1 MNVFV
6 TNRTETPLTIG
17 YNGVLYEFKK
27 DVSVEIPY
35 SGAKQ
40 LFGYDDGDKEA
51 ALVRLGWIRLH
62 SELED
67 GIKKLCQ
74 FEITTEKPVKNSYQP
89 SAVGV
94 VPLRVEKHVGGKSSQ
109 RAA

>member
-1 MNVFV
+1 MSVFV
-6 TNRTETPLTIG
+6 TNRGEIPLTIG
-17 YNGVLYEFKK
+17 FDGTLYEFKK
-27 DVSVEIPY
+27 DVSVEIPVL
-35 SGAKQ
+35 GAKQ
-40 LFGYDDGDKEA
+40 IFGYDDGDKEA
-51 ALVRLGWIRLH
+51 ALVRLGWIKLH
-62 SELED
+62 NELEE
-67 GIKKLCQ
+67 GIKKLAQ